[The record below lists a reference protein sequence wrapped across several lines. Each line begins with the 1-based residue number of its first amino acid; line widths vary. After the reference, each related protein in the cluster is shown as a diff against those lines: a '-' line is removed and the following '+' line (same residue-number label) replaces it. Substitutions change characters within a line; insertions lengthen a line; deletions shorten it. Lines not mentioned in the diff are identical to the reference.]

1 MGAYANDYNNMSSFM
16 PIPALQRDNADV
28 HILFLAAKD
37 ILYTGPIDDPW
48 FAAHQANGFIATI
61 YDTQT
66 AYQPDEPASPLGCAL
81 QYQVCLPQSSK
92 DGKCSEVGG
101 INQVEAWLDQGDK
114 NFNMTYALMGA
125 ASLDETEMRPLIASL
140 GSSVLQAKYSLYE
153 SNQAALPN
161 NQWQI
166 ESERIFSIKLAG
178 MQASVVDV
186 ATGPADE
193 EMQLFFKAPENID
206 QAYFCHNQVSHHQ
219 PTHYQMMTVLLTL
232 SRKSALQHMRIS
244 LSSVLHSHSQLVE
257 LSSF

>member
-1 MGAYANDYNNMSSFM
+1 MAAYANDYNNMSSFV
-16 PIPALQRDNADV
+16 PIPSLQRDDADV

-37 ILYTGPIDDPW
+37 ILYTAPIDDPW
-48 FAAHQANGFIATI
+48 FTAHQGSVMLATV
-61 YDTQT
+61 YDAQT

-101 INQVEAWLDQGDK
+101 INQVEAWLDQD
-114 NFNMTYALMGA
+114 NEYFNMTYALMGA
-125 ASLDETEMRPLIASL
+125 ASLDETELRPLIASL

-161 NQWQI
+161 DQWQI

-178 MQASVVDV
+178 MQSSVVDV

-193 EMQLFFKAPENID
+193 EMKLFFKPPENID
-206 QAYFCHNQVSHHQ
+206 QEYFCQNQVSIF
-219 PTHYQMMTVLLTL
+219 P
-232 SRKSALQHMRIS
+232 
-244 LSSVLHSHSQLVE
+244 
-257 LSSF
+257 